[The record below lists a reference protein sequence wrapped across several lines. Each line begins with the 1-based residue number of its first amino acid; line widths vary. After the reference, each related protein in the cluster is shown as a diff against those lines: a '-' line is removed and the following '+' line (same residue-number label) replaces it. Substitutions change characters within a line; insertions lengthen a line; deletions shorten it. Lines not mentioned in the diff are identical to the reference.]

1 MLIALLSGRK
11 ITSKMEDSISNI
23 IKRNDP
29 KYRAERLEWLE
40 TILPKINLLKTMLEK
55 TFWKSTY
62 KSNALYFIESVE
74 DQAKNR
80 LSLTKKQSEALNK
93 VYKKMNKHLE
103 KNA

>member
-1 MLIALLSGRK
+1 
-11 ITSKMEDSISNI
+11 
-23 IKRNDP
+23 
-29 KYRAERLEWLE
+29 
-40 TILPKINLLKTMLEK
+40 MLEK
-55 TFWKSTY
+55 TSWKSSY
-62 KSNALYFIESVE
+62 KSNTLYFIESVE